1 MILLSEVRMI
11 YLETTRLR
19 LRDWVETDLEPFS
32 KLNADEEVMRF
43 FPKTLSNEETLV
55 FYDAIISEFK
65 ECGFGLYAVE
75 LKEKKEFIGFIGFH
89 RAFFE
94 ADFTPCIEI
103 GWRLKKEAWGK
114 GYATEG
120 AAACL
125 QYGFQELGF
134 KDIYSFTAEIN
145 NPSINVMKKI
155 GLNFIKTFNHPKV
168 TKDSPLKKHVLF
180 HIHQRETDVPCPRGI
195 RHQ

>member
-1 MILLSEVRMI
+1 MALSEVRMI

-19 LRDWVETDLEPFS
+19 LRDWVETDLEPFTQ
-32 KLNADEEVMRF
+32 LNADEEVMRY
-43 FPKTLSNEETLV
+43 FPKTLTNEETLL

-75 LKEKKEFIGFIGFH
+75 LKENKEFIGFIGFH
-89 RAFFE
+89 RALFE

-103 GWRLKKEAWGK
+103 GWRLRKEAWGK

-120 AAACL
+120 AASCL
-125 QYGFQELGF
+125 QYGFKELGF
-134 KDIYSFTAEIN
+134 KDIYSFTADIN
-145 NPSINVMKKI
+145 NPSKNVMKKI
-155 GLNFIKTFNHPKV
+155 GMNFIKTFNHPKV

-180 HIHQRETDVPCPRGI
+180 HINQRKTGTLSQGF
-195 RHQ
+195 RH